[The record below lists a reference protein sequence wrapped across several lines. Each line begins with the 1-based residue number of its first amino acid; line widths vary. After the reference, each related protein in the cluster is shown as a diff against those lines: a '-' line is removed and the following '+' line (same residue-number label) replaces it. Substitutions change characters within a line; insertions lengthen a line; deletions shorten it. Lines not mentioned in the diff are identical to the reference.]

1 MNLKKYFFEEE
12 ITKKAKILSTLFLIV
27 LIIVMS
33 FSFVSAHNVD
43 LDPESLISFPWII
56 TNGKGA
62 ITVSD
67 NETGYSLYY
76 QVVEIPQED
85 YAQIEEIQTN
95 SEQNLEQINEKLTQ
109 LTTECNDLRTIY
121 NDAYDAYQEK
131 IQSGAS
137 DEEIAEAKQAFETAE
152 TNYENKVVEYNDC
165 VTEYN
170 NEVINVTERIKE
182 LTPTYVEEN
191 WIETSNGDFTIDLSQ
206 FSGDKAFAVW
216 AKLVT
221 SDGNTYF
228 DECTYTTSGTK
239 VENVL
244 VESITLNRTEL
255 NMTVGSEYE
264 LVAEVNPS
272 DASNKTVIWSS
283 DDENVVKVENGKVTA
298 IAEGTATITAVTQE
312 GGHTATCRVTVTK
325 GSNDTNSTVDD
336 DKKQDPTVSDSALPD
351 TGNISFIVILA
362 IASLVII
369 GIVVYKRNK
378 YLNIK

>member
-1 MNLKKYFFEEE
+1 M
-12 ITKKAKILSTLFLIV
+12 KKAKILSTLFLIV

-43 LDPESLISFPWII
+43 LDPESLISFSWII

-152 TNYENKVVEYNDC
+152 TNYENKVVEYND
-165 VTEYN
+165 
-170 NEVINVTERIKE
+170 
-182 LTPTYVEEN
+182 L
-191 WIETSNGDFTIDLSQ
+191 
-206 FSGDKAFAVW
+206 
-216 AKLVT
+216 
-221 SDGNTYF
+221 
-228 DECTYTTSGTK
+228 
-239 VENVL
+239 
-244 VESITLNRTEL
+244 
-255 NMTVGSEYE
+255 
-264 LVAEVNPS
+264 
-272 DASNKTVIWSS
+272 
-283 DDENVVKVENGKVTA
+283 
-298 IAEGTATITAVTQE
+298 
-312 GGHTATCRVTVTK
+312 
-325 GSNDTNSTVDD
+325 
-336 DKKQDPTVSDSALPD
+336 
-351 TGNISFIVILA
+351 
-362 IASLVII
+362 
-369 GIVVYKRNK
+369 
-378 YLNIK
+378 